1 MSLFP
6 IRRTQQTIDVRDPFI
21 RLQNDMNQLF
31 DSLTRTFNW
40 GFHDGMTYDTLLT
53 PAADLVEDD
62 ANYYVRFDVP
72 GVDAKDMS
80 VSLED
85 HTLILSGE
93 KQEEHRVNRARMYG
107 TERIYGKFYREIPLP
122 QDADTEHMRAS
133 LKHGV
138 LTVTVPKTAIRT
150 SKSIPIE
157 NE

>member
-40 GFHDGMTYDTLLT
+40 GFHDSTTYDTLLT

-62 ANYYVRFDVP
+62 TNYYVRFDVP

-80 VSLED
+80 VSIED

-93 KQEEHRVNRARMYG
+93 KQEERHVNRARMYG
-107 TERIYGKFYREIPLP
+107 TERVYGKFYREIPLP

-133 LKHGV
+133 LKRGV
-138 LTVTVPKTAIRT
+138 LTVTIPKTAVRT
-150 SKSIPIE
+150 AKSIPIE